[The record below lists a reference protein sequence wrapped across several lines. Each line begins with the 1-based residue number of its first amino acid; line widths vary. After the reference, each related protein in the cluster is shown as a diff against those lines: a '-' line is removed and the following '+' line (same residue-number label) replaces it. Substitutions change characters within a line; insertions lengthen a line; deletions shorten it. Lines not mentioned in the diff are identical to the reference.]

1 MTVLP
6 ANGTVAQSYTYDS
19 FGNMTNSCGNVA
31 NPFRYTGTGRDFDS
45 ETGLYYYR
53 ARYYDPSSGR
63 FLSEDP
69 LEFGGEFNFYRYVE
83 NNPVLLIDP
92 FGLSSLVFNRADG
105 TLTLLDKNGHV
116 VIVCDAGN
124 NTTKH
129 SKGPWP
135 NGTWP
140 YSGHNNHPPDPNGPY
155 GSHGIFIFKV
165 PGRSGMG
172 VHSGRANSGGPKH
185 PTLGCV
191 RTTDNCMQQISNFVG
206 TDPLKTI
213 TIQ

>member
-1 MTVLP
+1 LDP
-6 ANGTVAQSYTYDS
+6 AT
-19 FGNMTNSCGNVA
+19 
-31 NPFRYTGTGRDFDS
+31 
-45 ETGLYYYR
+45 
-53 ARYYDPSSGR
+53 GR

-69 LEFGGEFNFYRYVE
+69 LEFGGEINFYRYVE

-92 FGLSSLVFNRADG
+92 FGLSSLIFNRQNG
-105 TLTLLDKNGHV
+105 TLTLLDKDGNV
-116 VIVCDAGN
+116 VIVCDAAN
-124 NTTKH
+124 NTTKN

-135 NGTWP
+135 NGTYP

-155 GSHGIFIFKV
+155 GSHGINIFNV

-172 VHSGRANSGGPKH
+172 VHSGRANSGGPQH

-191 RTTDNCMQQISNFVG
+191 RTTDNCMNQINNFVG